1 MKKEIELRKDQI
13 QQKLINFIYERIGKD
28 PRTKREL
35 AGKLGISTHALYKR
49 LEGRTYFKMEEVAI
63 LINTYEMSFD
73 EMVIADPFYAKIYLT
88 SQKTPVLSIEDYL
101 LNLQEL
107 IESMRPLQ
115 DAQVTYAAAEVPI
128 FYYFMKPHLGCFKLF
143 AFAKHVWN
151 ISSLRE
157 EDEFRMVLFS
167 KALIEKMQSLW
178 KGYRQLPSMEI
189 WSPHIWLTTLSQLE
203 YYIDRH
209 LFASKKEALQVLV
222 EIQEV
227 LLEMQSFILEGSK
240 APKSQPKPSFHVLDN
255 RLLYSNNLIRVR
267 KPNLEMLFITHDNP
281 NYLFSEEDELLSYT
295 NIWFD
300 KLLLASES
308 LKGKKQIDD
317 FFSLTRSRIGDL
329 RLKIGA

>member
-1 MKKEIELRKDQI
+1 MKKEIGLEKDQI
-13 QQKLINFIYERIGKD
+13 QQKLIDFIYERIGKD
-28 PRTKREL
+28 ARTKREL
-35 AGKLGISTHALYKR
+35 AGELGLSTHALYKR
-49 LEGRTYFKMEEVAI
+49 LEGRTYFKMHELAI
-63 LINTYEMSFD
+63 LINTYKMSFD

-167 KALIEKMQSLW
+167 KALIEKMEALW
-178 KGYRQLPSMEI
+178 EGYQGLPSMEI

-203 YYIDRH
+203 YYIDRQ
-209 LFASKKEALQVLV
+209 LFASKQEALQVLV
-222 EIQEV
+222 DIQEV
-227 LLEMQSFILEGSK
+227 LLKMQSFILEGAK

-267 KPNLEMLFITHDNP
+267 KPNREMLFITHDNP

-295 NIWFD
+295 KIWFD

-308 LKGKKQIDD
+308 LKRKKQIDD
-317 FFSLTRSRIGDL
+317 FFSLTRYRIDAL